1 MNFNIMEHD
10 MSGIHSFLNT
20 IHEYA
25 PKGVAR
31 NFGAALFLSLGLA
44 GCAATGSKESADSRE
59 PADLPVGAETATTIG
74 AMTATFA
81 AVGGSAG
88 AAAIVSVLPVM
99 APGMILTEIMAAKSK
114 AKLDAMVKAT
124 MAELAT
130 RDQTNE
136 QARQDYY
143 VRLFKDFATVNHA
156 LATDP
161 AFMSIRGKFCFPFDS
176 SCPDV
181 NDPAFQAR
189 FDGSLPTSAQRA
201 ALEKM
206 AGLLDAIFDRA
217 KADEG
222 LSYPFSQEKTG
233 LMFRLQ
239 QWREVLKSLYEGK
252 FSWATYATVV
262 HSNAKNASEA
272 EKIAWS
278 YIHLPPATEEKAS
291 LP

>member
-1 MNFNIMEHD
+1 
-10 MSGIHSFLNT
+10 
-20 IHEYA
+20 
-25 PKGVAR
+25 
-31 NFGAALFLSLGLA
+31 
-44 GCAATGSKESADSRE
+44 
-59 PADLPVGAETATTIG
+59 
-74 AMTATFA
+74 
-81 AVGGSAG
+81 
-88 AAAIVSVLPVM
+88 
-99 APGMILTEIMAAKSK
+99 
-114 AKLDAMVKAT
+114 

-130 RDQTNE
+130 RDQRNE
-136 QARQDYY
+136 QARHDYY

-161 AFMSIRGKFCFPFDS
+161 ALAGIRDKFCLPFDS

-181 NDPAFQAR
+181 NDPAFRTR
-189 FDGSLPTSAQRA
+189 FDGSVPTPAQRA

-206 AGLLDAIFDRA
+206 AGLLDAVFDRA

-222 LSYPFSQEKTG
+222 MPDRFSQEKTI

-252 FSWATYATVV
+252 FSWRPYATVV
-262 HSNAKNASEA
+262 HSNAKNATAA
-272 EKIAWS
+272 EKSAWS